1 VLHLKLKAAMLVLLS
16 GVAGL
21 TGPVKA
27 QTVTLNG
34 TMGSQHGLLVI
45 DGQPHSVAVGS
56 TVKGVRLV
64 SLSANQAMV
73 EVQGARRKL
82 LVGAGPLKPS
92 VPDGASTG
100 EIVLT
105 AGPGGHF
112 RTIGQINGK
121 AVQFMVDTGASLVAM
136 SQAQADSLGIVYRD
150 KPMGFAQT
158 ANGTVGVHMVT
169 LDSVRIGGALVANVP
184 AMILAAPMDHV
195 LLGNSFLTR
204 FQMRRENDV
213 MRLEKR

>member
-1 VLHLKLKAAMLVLLS
+1 MPANKPLLLAALLC
-16 GVAGL
+16 AAA
-21 TGPVKA
+21 PMAA

-45 DGQPHSVAVGS
+45 DGLPHSVAVGS

-64 SLSANQAMV
+64 SLNPNQAV
-73 EVQGARRKL
+73 IEVQGARRTL
-82 LVGAGPLKPS
+82 QVGAGPLKVTPGN
-92 VPDGASTG
+92 DASAT
-100 EIVLT
+100 EVVLT

-121 AVQFMVDTGASLVAM
+121 AVQLMVDTGASLVAM
-136 SQAQADSLGIVYRD
+136 SQAQADSLGITYRNG
-150 KPMGFAQT
+150 PISFAQT
-158 ANGTVGVHMVT
+158 ANGTVSAYTVT
-169 LDSVRIGGALVANVP
+169 LDSVRVGGVLVANVQ
-184 AMILAAPMDHV
+184 AMVLAAPMDHV

>member
-1 VLHLKLKAAMLVLLS
+1 MHTSLLISALLCATLPAA
-16 GVAGL
+16 
-21 TGPVKA
+21 A

-45 DGQPHSVAVGS
+45 DGQPHSVAVG
-56 TVKGVRLV
+56 TAVKGVRLL
-64 SLSANQAMV
+64 SLGDNRAVV
-73 EVQGARRKL
+73 EVQGARRTL
-82 LVGAGPLKPS
+82 IAGAGPVKTT
-92 VPDGASTG
+92 AST
-100 EIVLT
+100 EASPTEVVLT

-121 AVQFMVDTGASLVAM
+121 AVTFMVDTGASSVALGKT
-136 SQAQADSLGIVYRD
+136 QADNLGIDYQKAPV
-150 KPMGFAQT
+150 GFANT
-158 ANGTVGVHMVT
+158 ANGTVMVHMVT
-169 LDSVRIGGALVANVP
+169 LDAVRVGGVLVANVP
-184 AMILAAPMDHV
+184 AIVLPTPMEYV